1 MSFTVQ
7 NALASAAP
15 GSRIKG
21 HISVGT
27 MASGAPIAIAYTAVK
42 GRHEGPC
49 LWVNG
54 QVHGVETNGVLAS
67 LDFIN
72 GIDPA
77 QLNGSVVV
85 TASANPLAL
94 DARRK
99 AAPQDDNDLDQT
111 FPGRATGFVS
121 ERLAAVFFAEVKA
134 CANVLINMHSNAPT
148 FDAKPYGVYKRHPLE
163 LVPERVLLGYLAEF
177 HPSVCCLMS
186 VEPGKGEL
194 LGNIPGALDYQLLG
208 LGIPAFMI
216 ELGEGSRAQADFIA
230 QAVTGMR
237 GVARQMGLLPADA
250 STKAPTTLRKVTR
263 RGHVT
268 FDHGGLFRSTRHPGE
283 VIRAGEP
290 LGEVMNL
297 HGEIVQKMVPASDV
311 IVICIRRD
319 PVVHTGDRFVYV
331 AQEWQE
337 IELN

>member
-1 MSFTVQ
+1 MPSTIQ

-21 HISVGT
+21 NIQVGT
-27 MASGAPIAIAYTAVK
+27 MASGAEIAIAYTALK
-42 GRHEGPC
+42 GRRDGPC

-54 QVHGVETNGVLAS
+54 QVHGVELNGVLAS

-72 GIDPA
+72 GIDPE
-77 QLNGSVVV
+77 QLSGSIVV

-99 AAPQDDNDLDQT
+99 AAPQDDNDLDQN
-111 FPGRATGFVS
+111 FPGRATGFIS
-121 ERLAAVFFAEVKA
+121 ERLAAALFAEVKD
-134 CANVLINMHSNAPT
+134 CASVLINMHTNAPT
-148 FDAKPYGVYKRHPLE
+148 FDGKPYGVYKRHPTG
-163 LVPERVLLGYLAEF
+163 LVAERVLLGYLAEF

-216 ELGEGSRAQADFIA
+216 ELGEGSRAQADYIA
-230 QAVTGMR
+230 QGVAGMR
-237 GVARQMGLLPADA
+237 GVARQMGLLPADTSA
-250 STKAPTTLRKVTR
+250 KAPTTLRKVTR

-268 FDHGGLFRSTRHPGE
+268 FDHGGLFRSTRNPGE
-283 VIRAGEP
+283 VVRAGESF
-290 LGEVMNL
+290 GDVMNL
-297 HGEIVQKMVPASDV
+297 HGDIVQKMVLANDV

-337 IELN
+337 IALT